1 MDFVSSAPTVEVE
14 ISMGSDAAQ
23 VEMVVTLTKSERI
36 PKNRIGPVPRGHGAP
51 EGDSVQRLRGRSVGA
66 RLNGNSRQSMVSIR
80 HQTPLMDPGMHD
92 RAASGRCAGGEVRAM
107 TMRGSALLPRWTDRR
122 VDENDVPISRNN
134 GRVDATVVR
143 LAAHDDRSGSRGA

>member
-1 MDFVSSAPTVEVE
+1 
-14 ISMGSDAAQ
+14 
-23 VEMVVTLTKSERI
+23 
-36 PKNRIGPVPRGHGAP
+36 
-51 EGDSVQRLRGRSVGA
+51 
-66 RLNGNSRQSMVSIR
+66 
-80 HQTPLMDPGMHD
+80 
-92 RAASGRCAGGEVRAM
+92 M